1 MNRITFIVAF
11 LAMMPLLLTAQTT
24 QLTGKPIGTTSVDYS
39 TGKASTTVNTPAN
52 AFDNDPNTFYAS
64 YQRSYGWVGMDLEEK
79 HVITRIY
86 YRPRQNWG
94 SRLEL
99 GVFEG
104 ANKPDFSDAVPLF
117 VIPKEVPD
125 SRLSFCN
132 VYCSR
137 AFRYVRYV
145 GPNDSRCN
153 ISEIKFYGTK
163 AEGDDSQLYIP
174 GSLPVVTIHTE
185 KGGDITS
192 KEIYQQG
199 VVSIISDG
207 GKSIYSDSL
216 NIRGRGN
223 GSWTFPQKPYKLKL
237 FHKKRVLGF
246 PAKAKQWTLINTY
259 RDKTLMRNLIAFE
272 ASRLLKLPYT
282 PACTLVDV
290 FLNGEYKG
298 IYQLTDQLE
307 VRKNRIDVEEMTPE
321 DNSLPNLGGGYF
333 IEVDNYA
340 NQEKSKFYSARF
352 GTPVTIKYP
361 KDDEITPAQAQYI
374 KNAYDRFESRTFLNS
389 YTDPNVGFASLLDV
403 ESYLKR
409 FIGMEFTG
417 NTDAYFSVH
426 MYKKRN
432 DPKFYTSPLW
442 DCDLAFDNDSR
453 TYPINSMTTF
463 VSLSDKCSTVAGM
476 KQMLNRIL
484 GVTKKEMSA
493 YWSEARN
500 NNDFT
505 AEHFTA
511 YIDSIAKAVDASQK
525 LHYTRWKTLNTIV
538 TLTVAARGS
547 YKAEVDFVKDWI
559 GKRIAWMD
567 NKIGLIPTAVTDLA
581 DATIGNINGSEHCIM
596 IRNFKAGS
604 LLQIYKPDGT
614 CIVSRK
620 TAQANEDVQIPAG
633 FYIVKVTEPDGKDAR
648 KKVLVQ

>member
-1 MNRITFIVAF
+1 MKHFVTLIAF
-11 LAMMPLLLTAQTT
+11 VSMLSLPATAQMA
-24 QLTGKPIGTTSVDYS
+24 QLTGKPIGATSVDYS
-39 TGKASTTVNTPAN
+39 TNQPSTTVNTPAN

-64 YQRSYGWVGMDLEEK
+64 YQRSYGWVGLDLGSK
-79 HVITRIY
+79 HVITKIY
-86 YRPRQNWG
+86 YRPRPNWG

-104 ANKPDFSDAVPLF
+104 ANQPDFSDAIPLF
-117 VIPKEVPD
+117 MIPKEAPD

-132 VYCSR
+132 VHCSR

-145 GPNDSRCN
+145 GPNNARCN
-153 ISEIKFYGTK
+153 ISEIKFYGSK

-185 KGGDITS
+185 QGSDITS
-192 KEIYQQG
+192 KEVYQQG
-199 VVSIISDG
+199 VVSIISNG

-321 DNSLPNLGGGYF
+321 DNSMPNIGGGYF

-340 NQEKSKFYSARF
+340 NQETSKFYSARF

-361 KDDEITPAQAQYI
+361 KADEITPEQAKYI
-374 KNAYDRFESRTFLNS
+374 KNTYDRFESRTFLNS
-389 YTDPNVGFASLLDV
+389 YKDPVVGFPSLLDV

-463 VSLSDKCSTVAGM
+463 VSLSNKCSTVAGM
-476 KQMLNRIL
+476 QQMLNRIL
-484 GVTKKEMSA
+484 GATKKEMSA

-505 AEHFTA
+505 AEHFTTF
-511 YIDSIAKAVDASQK
+511 IDSVSKAVDASQK
-525 LHYTRWKTLNTIV
+525 LHYTRWKTLDQIV

-559 GKRIAWMD
+559 GKRIAWLD
-567 NKIGLIPTAVTDLA
+567 NKIGLIPTSVTELA
-581 DATIGNINGSEHCIM
+581 DATIGSINSGDHCIR
-596 IRNFKAGS
+596 IRNFKEGS
-604 LLQIYKPDGT
+604 LLQVYKLDGT
-614 CIVSRK
+614 QTVSRK
-620 TAQANEDVQIPAG
+620 TSQAREDLQVPSG
-633 FYIVKVTEPDGKDAR
+633 FYIVKITEPNGKDVR
-648 KKVLVQ
+648 KKVLVE